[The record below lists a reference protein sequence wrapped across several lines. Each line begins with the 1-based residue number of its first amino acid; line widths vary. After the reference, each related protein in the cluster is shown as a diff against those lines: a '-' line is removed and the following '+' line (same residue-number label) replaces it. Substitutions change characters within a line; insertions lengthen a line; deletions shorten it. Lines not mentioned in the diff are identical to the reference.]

1 MNSVPASY
9 GYEVESHNPGKVLG
23 IVALILSLLQLILIP
38 TALVGAILGH
48 VAYLKSRQAG
58 YRNIPAAVAIV
69 SGWVLTVIGL
79 SIVILVL
86 IWLGGQ
92 VAAEEAVRNASGSR

>member
-9 GYEVESHNPGKVLG
+9 GYEVESHNPGKALG
-23 IVALILSLLQLILIP
+23 IIALILSLLQLILIP
-38 TALVGAILGH
+38 TALIGAILGH
-48 VAYLKSRQAG
+48 VAHVKSRQAG
-58 YRNIPAAVAIV
+58 YRNTPAAIAIV

-79 SIVILVL
+79 ALIILVL

-92 VAAEEAVRNASGSR
+92 VVGEEAVRSVSGTH